1 MANVKIG
8 NKKERKKKCRLK
20 NGEDKMSNGE
30 NSEDVYSEIKN
41 GENFFEIC

>member
-1 MANVKIG
+1 MKIA

-30 NSEDVYSEIKN
+30 NSEDLDSEIKN
-41 GENFFEIC
+41 GENVFEIC